1 MYNPSLR
8 EESRYKIADVIPLQ
22 QETSI
27 LDWLESNGRLIAR
40 EEKESEYAIDEEEL
54 AALMS
59 VEDNNYDDDDDDNE
73 LVEED

>member
-40 EEKESEYAIDEEEL
+40 EEKESEFAIDEEEI

-59 VEDNNYDDDDDDNE
+59 VDNTYDEDEDNDE

>member
-40 EEKESEYAIDEEEL
+40 EEKESEYAIDEEEI
-54 AALMS
+54 ASLMA
-59 VEDNNYDDDDDDNE
+59 VEDSGYDDDDDNE